1 VALAVNKRLPS
12 LYGSREFVEAGGLM
26 SLSVNLCRSYR
37 RAATYAER
45 LLKGERVGD
54 LPPEAPAAE
63 LLVNLH
69 AAKVLNVSVP
79 LSLLARA
86 DEVIR

>member
-1 VALAVNKRLPS
+1 MVRANS
-12 LYGSREFVEAGGLM
+12 L
-26 SLSVNLCRSYR
+26 SLSVNLRQSYW
-37 RAATYAER
+37 RAATYADK
-45 LLKGERVGD
+45 LLKRERVGD

-63 LLVNLH
+63 LLINLH

-79 LSLLARA
+79 PSLLARA